1 MLFRSIP
8 LMDTLSDPLD
18 ILELLPVSFI
28 DVFETGSD
36 RLEKGAKLGA
46 AVKFAEFLFVTV
58 RQPAASINPTD
69 RNTANGTSNFIGGS
83 VTRSLILI

>member
-1 MLFRSIP
+1 
-8 LMDTLSDPLD
+8 MDTLSDPLD
-18 ILELLPVSFI
+18 ILVLLAVSYI
-28 DVFETGSD
+28 DGFKPGSD
-36 RLEKGAKLGA
+36 RFEKGVKVGA
-46 AVKFAEFLFVTV
+46 AVKFAEFLFVMV